1 MILSKR
7 IALGGVQLD
16 ELHEAIV
23 IRSIDPGVT
32 KETVSAVT
40 RMGGSGQRM
49 TGQHWDTLE
58 VSVTYAIDV
67 PKHELTLRRQIF
79 DAVNVWALR
88 KGWLTVNWMK
98 DRRFYVDKVVLP
110 GSGDVWAWTNEYTVV
125 FRAYN
130 VPFWQDAL
138 PTQVSSGT
146 VASGTVTIPVSGNV
160 QGVLDVTFRN
170 WSGMTI
176 NNFWVQANG
185 NRITLSSLGLGGSS
199 SLYITHGTDG
209 LLRIRRDSTSVYE
222 KYTGA
227 DDLFVI
233 PGNVS
238 VSFSADRAGTLTVQ
252 SYGRW
257 V

>member
-16 ELHEAIV
+16 EIHEAIV

-58 VSVTYAIDV
+58 ASVTYAIDV
-67 PKHELTLRRQIF
+67 PKREMMLRRQIF
-79 DAVNVWALR
+79 DAVNEWALR
-88 KGWLTVNWMK
+88 KGWLTVNWIK
-98 DRRFYVDKVVLP
+98 DRRIYVDKVVLP
-110 GSGDVWAWTNEYTVV
+110 GSGDMWEWTDEYTIT

-130 VPFWQDAL
+130 VPFWQDAS
-138 PTQVSSGT
+138 PAQTVSGT
-146 VASGTVTIPVSGNV
+146 AASGSVTVQVGGNE
-160 QGVLDVTFRN
+160 QSVLDVTFQN
-170 WSGMTI
+170 KSGMTI

-185 NRITLSSLGLGGSS
+185 NRITLSSLGLGGSGT
-199 SLYITHGTDG
+199 LTINHGTDG
-209 LLRIRRDSTSVYE
+209 LLRIRRDGTSVYE

-227 DDLFVI
+227 DDLFVN
-233 PGNVS
+233 PGNVG
-238 VSFSADRAGTLTVQ
+238 VSFGADRAGVLTVQ

>member
-7 IALGGVQLD
+7 VALGGVQLD
-16 ELHEAIV
+16 ELHDAIV

-32 KETVSAVT
+32 KESVSAVT
-40 RMGGSGQRM
+40 RMGGFGQRM

-58 VSVTYAIDV
+58 VSVSYAIDI
-67 PKHELTLRRQIF
+67 PKREMVLRRQIF
-79 DAVNVWALR
+79 DAVNAWALK
-88 KGWLTVNWMK
+88 KGWLTVNWLEN
-98 DRRFYVDKVVLP
+98 RRFYVDKVVLP
-110 GSGDVWAWTNEYTVV
+110 GSGDMWAWTDEFTIT

-138 PTQVSSGT
+138 PAQVSSGT
-146 VASGTVTIPVSGNV
+146 AASGSVTVQVGGNV
-160 QGVLDVTFRN
+160 QSVLDVTFQNR
-170 WSGMTI
+170 SGMTI
-176 NNFWVQANG
+176 NSFWVQANG

-199 SLYITHGTDG
+199 ALTINHGTDG
-209 LLRIRRDSTSVYE
+209 LLRIKIGSTSVYQ

-227 DDLFVI
+227 DDLFVN

>member
-7 IALGGVQLD
+7 VALGGVQLD
-16 ELHEAIV
+16 ELHDAIV

-32 KETVSAVT
+32 KESVSAVT
-40 RMGGSGQRM
+40 RMGGFGQRM

-58 VSVTYAIDV
+58 VSVSYAIDI
-67 PKHELTLRRQIF
+67 PKREMALRRQIF
-79 DAVNVWALR
+79 DAVNAWALK
-88 KGWLTVNWMK
+88 KGWLTVNWLEN
-98 DRRFYVDKVVLP
+98 RRFYVDKVVLP
-110 GSGDVWAWTNEYTVV
+110 GSGDMWAWTDEFTIT

-138 PTQVSSGT
+138 PAQVSSGT
-146 VASGTVTIPVSGNV
+146 AASGSVTVQVGGNV
-160 QGVLDVTFRN
+160 QSVLDVTFQNR
-170 WSGMTI
+170 SGMTI

-199 SLYITHGTDG
+199 ALTINHGTDG
-209 LLRIRRDSTSVYE
+209 LLRIKIGSTSVYQ

-227 DDLFVI
+227 DDLFVN
-233 PGNVS
+233 PGNVG
-238 VSFSADRAGTLTVQ
+238 VTFTADRAGTLTVQ

>member
-16 ELHEAIV
+16 ELHERIV

-32 KETVSAVT
+32 KETVSAVS
-40 RMGGSGQRM
+40 RMGGFGQRM
-49 TGQHWDTLE
+49 TGQHWETLE

-67 PKHELTLRRQIF
+67 PKKDMALRREIF
-79 DAVNVWALR
+79 DAVNSWALR
-88 KGWLTVNWMK
+88 KGWLTVNWLK

-110 GSGDVWAWTNEYTVV
+110 GSGDVWNWTDEYTII

-138 PTQVSSGT
+138 PAQVTGGT
-146 VASGTVTIPVSGNV
+146 AASGTLAIQVGGNV
-160 QGVLDVTFRN
+160 QSVLDVSFRN
-170 WSGMTI
+170 MSGMAI
-176 NNFWVQANG
+176 NSFWVQAAG
-185 NRITLSSLGLGGSS
+185 NRITLTSLGLGGNSVLTIS
-199 SLYITHGTDG
+199 HETDG
-209 LLRIRRDSTSVYE
+209 LLRIRRDGTSVYE
-222 KYTGA
+222 KYSGA
-227 DDLFVI
+227 DDLFVN
-233 PGNVS
+233 PGNVN
-238 VSFSADRAGTLTVQ
+238 VSYAADRAGVLTVQ

>member
-16 ELHEAIV
+16 ELHERIV

-32 KETVSAVT
+32 RETVNAVA

-67 PKHELTLRRQIF
+67 PKYELVLRRQIF
-79 DAVNVWALR
+79 DMVNSWALR
-88 KGWLTVNWMK
+88 KGWLTVNWLEN
-98 DRRFYVDKVVLP
+98 RRFYVDKVVLP
-110 GSGDVWAWTNEYTVV
+110 GSGDVWAWTNEFTIT
-125 FRAYN
+125 FRAYGI
-130 VPFWQDAL
+130 PFWQDAL
-138 PTQVSSGT
+138 PAQVSSGT
-146 VASGTVTIPVSGNV
+146 TANGTVALQVSGNV
-160 QGVLDVTFRN
+160 QSVLDVTFRN
-170 WSGMTI
+170 MSGMTI

-185 NRITLSSLGLGGSS
+185 NRITLSALGLGGASY
-199 SLYITHGTDG
+199 LYITHGTDG
-209 LLRIRRDSTSVYE
+209 LLRIRRDGTSVYE

-227 DDLFVI
+227 DDLFVN
-233 PGNVS
+233 PGVVS
-238 VSFSADRAGTLTVQ
+238 VSFAADRAGILTVQ
-252 SYGRW
+252 NYGRW

>member
-7 IALGGVQLD
+7 VALGGVQLD
-16 ELHEAIV
+16 ELHDAIV

-32 KETVSAVT
+32 KESVSAVT
-40 RMGGSGQRM
+40 RMGGFGQRM

-58 VSVTYAIDV
+58 VSVSYAIDI
-67 PKHELTLRRQIF
+67 PKREMALRRQIF
-79 DAVNVWALR
+79 DAVNAWALK
-88 KGWLTVNWMK
+88 KGWLTVNWLEN
-98 DRRFYVDKVVLP
+98 RRFYVDKVVLP
-110 GSGDVWAWTNEYTVV
+110 GSGDMWAWTDEFTIT

-138 PTQVSSGT
+138 PAQVSSGT
-146 VASGTVTIPVSGNV
+146 AASGSVTVQVGGNV
-160 QGVLDVTFRN
+160 QSVLDVTFQNR
-170 WSGMTI
+170 SGMTI

-199 SLYITHGTDG
+199 ALTINHGTDG
-209 LLRIRRDSTSVYE
+209 LLRIRRDGTSVYE

-227 DDLFVI
+227 DDLFVN